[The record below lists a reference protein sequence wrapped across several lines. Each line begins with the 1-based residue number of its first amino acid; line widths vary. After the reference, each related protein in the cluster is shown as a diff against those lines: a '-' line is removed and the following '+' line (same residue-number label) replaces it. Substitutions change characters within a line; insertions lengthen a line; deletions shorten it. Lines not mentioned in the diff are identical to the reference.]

1 MKEITHI
8 LATLTII
15 GIIAG
20 GALSLVNNWAAPKIL
35 INQKAETE
43 RAIYLVHL
51 DGKRYEAMKDAGFE
65 VYKVF
70 DQTDKSVG
78 YSLVYAGN
86 GFQGKIKLMIGLTED
101 LSKITSIEVL
111 EQSETPGLGTKILE
125 PPYKDQFKEL
135 TPMGGI
141 KLVKGVAPSTPN
153 EVQSIT
159 GATISSRAVVNIANE
174 GISKL
179 KVLVSK
185 SSDQKQEGTQ
195 Q

>member
-1 MKEITHI
+1 MKEIFHI
-8 LATLTII
+8 LATLTLI

-20 GALSLVNNWAAPKIL
+20 GSLSLVNNWASPKIL

-51 DGKRYEAMKDAGFE
+51 DGKKYEAMKDAGFE

-86 GFQGKIKLMIGLTED
+86 GFQGKIKMMIGLTDD
-101 LSKITSIEVL
+101 LNKITSIEIL

-125 PPYKDQFKEL
+125 PTYKDQYKEL
-135 TPMGGI
+135 TPLTGI
-141 KLVKGVAPSTPN
+141 KLVKGIPPSNPN
-153 EVQSIT
+153 EVQAIT
-159 GATISSRAVVNIANE
+159 GATISSRAVVQIANE
-174 GISKL
+174 GIRKL
-179 KVLVSK
+179 KSVLEKESLQNKEVVK
-185 SSDQKQEGTQ
+185 
-195 Q
+195 

>member
-20 GALSLVNNWAAPKIL
+20 GSLSLVNNWAAPKIL

-43 RAIYLVHL
+43 RAIFLVHL
-51 DGKRYEAMKDAGFE
+51 DGKKYEELKNAGFE

-70 DQTDKSVG
+70 DQSDKSVG

-86 GFQGKIKLMIGLTED
+86 GFQGKIKMMIGLTED
-101 LSKITSIEVL
+101 LNKITSIEIL

-125 PPYKDQFKEL
+125 PPYKDQYKGL
-135 TPMGGI
+135 TPTPDI
-141 KLVKGVAPSTPN
+141 KLVKGVAPSSPN
-153 EVQSIT
+153 EVQAIT
-159 GATISSRAVVNIANE
+159 GATISSRAAVTIANE
-174 GISKL
+174 GINKL
-179 KVLVSK
+179 KALLEK
-185 SSDQKQEGTQ
+185 SSGHTQ
-195 Q
+195 GGDAQ